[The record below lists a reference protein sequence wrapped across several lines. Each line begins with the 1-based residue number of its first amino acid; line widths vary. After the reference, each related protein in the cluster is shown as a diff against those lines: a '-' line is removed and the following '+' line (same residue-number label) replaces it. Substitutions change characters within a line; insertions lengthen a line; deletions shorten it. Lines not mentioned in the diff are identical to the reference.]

1 MNMKRDSL
9 GCPFFRFAM
18 KKNYLLL
25 LGCLILL
32 ASCGAQ
38 RGIAASDGR
47 SKGPDDPSGFVTLT
61 DVIPDVILEIRYYST
76 FNFVGTRVDGYE
88 EPVALITREAAQAL
102 KGVSDEMIARG
113 YRLKIWD
120 TYRPQMAVDHFCR
133 WGENVTDTLTKRWFY
148 PYLDKDVVFER
159 GYIARRSGHSR
170 GSVVDLTLVDMKTG
184 RDIDMG
190 YGFDWFG
197 EESHPAFR
205 GNLTEEQIAN
215 RMLLR
220 DVMIRHGFKP
230 ITEEWWH
237 FVLKN
242 EPYPNTYF
250 TFPVRTLPLKQ

>member
-1 MNMKRDSL
+1 MKSIRL
-9 GCPFFRFAM
+9 FFVPV
-18 KKNYLLL
+18 
-25 LGCLILL
+25 ILL
-32 ASCGAQ
+32 TLALTVVSCGSTN
-38 RGIAASDGR
+38 RIARSEGR
-47 SKGPDDPSGFVTLT
+47 SSGPDDPSGFVVLT
-61 DVIPDVILEIRYYST
+61 DVVPDVILEIRYYSS

-88 EPVALITREAAQAL
+88 QPVALMTREAAQAL
-102 KGVSDEMIARG
+102 KAVSDEAISLG

-133 WGENVTDTLTKRWFY
+133 WGENVTDTLTKRYFY
-148 PYLDKDVVFER
+148 PYLDKDVVFDQ

-197 EESHPAFR
+197 GESHPDYR
-205 GNLTEEQIAN
+205 GITEEQYAN

-220 DVMIRHGFKP
+220 GLMLKHGFRP
-230 ITEEWWH
+230 IEEEWWH
-237 FVLKN
+237 FVLKD

-250 TFPVRTLPLKQ
+250 TFPVRML

>member
-1 MNMKRDSL
+1 MKRTFPA
-9 GCPFFRFAM
+9 CAAAITTAIAI
-18 KKNYLLL
+18 
-25 LGCLILL
+25 ILC
-32 ASCGAQ
+32 SC
-38 RGIAASDGR
+38 AANRSMARTEGR
-47 SKGPDDPSGFVTLT
+47 STGPADPSGFVVLT
-61 DVIPDVILEIRYYST
+61 DVVPDVILEIRYYST

-88 EPVALITREAAQAL
+88 EPIALMTREAAAAL
-102 KGVSDEMIARG
+102 KAVSDEMIERG

-148 PYLDKDVVFER
+148 PYLEKDVVFDQ

-197 EESHPAFR
+197 AESHPDWTK
-205 GNLTEEQIAN
+205 GLTEEQISN

-220 DVMIRHGFKP
+220 DVMLRHGFLP

-237 FVLKN
+237 FVLKD
-242 EPYPNTYF
+242 EPYPDTYF
-250 TFPVRTLPLKQ
+250 TFPVRRL